1 MIAFFA
7 PLALAKSTAIA
18 NESLSPL
25 IITCWELLI
34 FEGYAPASRQTSST
48 TSISMPIIATMPPGF
63 LSQAI
68 CINLPLSET
77 SLIVSETESAFEAE
91 SEVYSPKL

>member
-1 MIAFFA
+1 
-7 PLALAKSTAIA
+7 
-18 NESLSPL
+18 
-25 IITCWELLI
+25 
-34 FEGYAPASRQTSST
+34 
-48 TSISMPIIATMPPGF
+48 MPIIATIPPGF

-77 SLIVSETESAFEAE
+77 SLIVSEIESAFEAE